1 MSFDFK
7 TILLYIICLAVLVFV
22 LKLFK
27 KPLKW
32 VIRLL
37 FSCVLGGLALFVL
50 NLLIIKT
57 GFHFPINP
65 LNALTVGVLGI
76 PGIVLLGFINI
87 VL

>member
-1 MSFDFK
+1 MSFDLK
-7 TILLYIICLAVLVFV
+7 TIILYLVCLAGLLLV

-32 VIRLL
+32 LLRLFISCI
-37 FSCVLGGLALFVL
+37 FSGLALFVL
-50 NLLIIKT
+50 NLLIVRT

-65 LNALTVGVLGI
+65 FNALVVSVLGI
-76 PGIVLLGFINI
+76 PGIVLLGLITA